1 MTNRRD
7 FLKQGGLV
15 AGAIAA
21 EAAFRKA
28 HGMPTIVEPRPAHAP
43 TMDPATRDLMMDA
56 LNAAKM
62 AGAEYAD
69 VRIGRYRANFVQT
82 REHQIVNVAD
92 TDSIGCGVRALFDGT
107 WGFGATRT
115 LTKDGVAN
123 AAKKA
128 VAVAKATRAGRDKAV
143 QLAPAPSSKD
153 VAWQNAFTID
163 PWTIPNEQNAAL
175 LRKAN

>member
-21 EAAFRKA
+21 EAAFKKA
-28 HGMPTIVEPRPAHAP
+28 HAIPPLGPARTPTTP
-43 TMDPATRDLMMDA
+43 TMDPATRDLMMEA

-62 AGAEYAD
+62 AGAEYSD

-92 TDSIGCGVRALFDGT
+92 TDSIGCGERALRDGT
-107 WGFGATRT
+107 WG
-115 LTKDGVAN
+115 L
-123 AAKKA
+123 
-128 VAVAKATRAGRDKAV
+128 AGH
-143 QLAPAPSSKD
+143 
-153 VAWQNAFTID
+153 
-163 PWTIPNEQNAAL
+163 
-175 LRKAN
+175 